1 MDPGHRPPLLARRPF
16 SNAQWWWP
24 LAGTNEPKI
33 RYGRRNGGLEAKGA
47 QVMAPASPYSW
58 ASVRAAALLA
68 GATVASS
75 CVASS
80 SHSLQQVRASN
91 PSVTYAYSGDEEL
104 LQAEQN
110 AVTFCSQYNSTP
122 QPARITSNP
131 NGGSSDVTFECGPNP
146 TAAVVAQPVP
156 GPNLTYSYRTDQELL
171 QASRTA
177 EAYCTSNGSRRVV
190 SNITTNVDGSKTVV
204 FQCTAA

>member
-1 MDPGHRPPLLARRPF
+1 
-16 SNAQWWWP
+16 
-24 LAGTNEPKI
+24 
-33 RYGRRNGGLEAKGA
+33 
-47 QVMAPASPYSW
+47 MAPAFPYSW

-68 GATVASS
+68 SAAATSS

-80 SHSLQQVRASN
+80 HSLEQVRASN
-91 PSVTYAYSGDEEL
+91 PSVTYAYDGDEEL

-110 AVTFCSQYNSTP
+110 AVTFCSKYNSTP

-131 NGGSSDVTFECGPNP
+131 NGSTNDVTFECGPNP
-146 TAAVVAQPVP
+146 PATVVTQPVP

-177 EAYCTSNGSRRVV
+177 ETYCANNGSRRVT

-204 FQCTAA
+204 FQCSPA